1 MQNGEPLPTALR
13 RRQML
18 ATVKSRSFM
27 RVSELGDMFGIS
39 TVTVRS
45 DLEAL
50 ARDGQVQRIRGGAIP
65 LVTPRTEQAFEAT
78 SGLLAEEKAAIGRA
92 AAQHVADGE
101 TILLDVGTTTTAV
114 AVALVDRDDLHHVT
128 VVTNGLNIALELER
142 AAPRITV
149 VVTGGT
155 LRPLQHSLVN
165 PLAEALLAGLNA
177 DTAFLGCNGVH
188 PEHGITNV
196 NLPESEVKRR
206 MLQMAAR
213 RIVVADG
220 SKLGK
225 LTVARL
231 CDVGDVDLLVTG
243 ESAPSD
249 AVTALEDA
257 GLSVHVAR

>member
-1 MQNGEPLPTALR
+1 MQNAEPLPTALR

-18 ATVKSRSFM
+18 ETVKARSFM
-27 RVSELGDMFGIS
+27 RVTELGEMFGIS

-50 ARDGQVQRIRGGAIP
+50 ARDGQIQRIRGGAIP
-65 LVTPRTEQAFEAT
+65 LLAPRTEQAFEAT
-78 SGLLAEEKAAIGRA
+78 SAVLADEKAAIGRA
-92 AAQHVADGE
+92 AAALVANGE
-101 TILLDVGTTTTAV
+101 TVLLDVGTTTTAV
-114 AVALVDRDDLHHVT
+114 AVALVGRIDLEHVT

-142 AAPRITV
+142 APPRITV

-165 PLAEALLAGLNA
+165 PLAEELLAGLNA

-206 MLQMAAR
+206 MLRMAAR

-220 SKLGK
+220 SKLGR
-225 LTVARL
+225 LTVAKL
-231 CDVGDVDLLVTG
+231 CDVGDVDLLITG

-257 GLSVHVAR
+257 GLTVHVAG

>member
-1 MQNGEPLPTALR
+1 VSNGE
-13 RRQML
+13 
-18 ATVKSRSFM
+18 TV
-27 RVSELGDMFGIS
+27 
-39 TVTVRS
+39 
-45 DLEAL
+45 
-50 ARDGQVQRIRGGAIP
+50 
-65 LVTPRTEQAFEAT
+65 
-78 SGLLAEEKAAIGRA
+78 
-92 AAQHVADGE
+92 
-101 TILLDVGTTTTAV
+101 LLDVGTTTTAV
-114 AVALVDRDDLHHVT
+114 AVALVERDDLHHVT

-165 PLAEALLAGLNA
+165 PLAESLLAGLNA

-225 LTVARL
+225 LTVAKL